1 MENSEKIKQETD
13 EELKKVLE
21 NGDDEETRKFIKG
34 EILEKDEFY
43 KEVSEEEK
51 KKMVERH
58 LQMLKNSSKR
68 E

>member
-1 MENSEKIKQETD
+1 MENVEKIKQETD

-21 NGDDEETRKFIKG
+21 NGNDEEIRKFIKE

-43 KEVSEEEK
+43 KEVSEKEK
-51 KKMVERH
+51 KEMIERH
-58 LQMLKNSSKR
+58 LQMLKNSNKR

>member
-21 NGDDEETRKFIKG
+21 NGDDEEIRKFIKE

-43 KEVSEEEK
+43 KEVLEEEK